1 MEFPGL
7 RGRLILV
14 VENEVLIAMEIVSA
28 LEDAGAQTTMTT
40 SARHAM
46 ILINHDGLAG
56 AIMDHGLSDGDS
68 TEVCARLKARG
79 IPYISYSGYEPVPGA
94 DPDAPFIA
102 KPASMDMLLGAM
114 EKLLAGPRRGS

>member
-14 VENEVLIAMEIVSA
+14 VENEVLIAMDIVSA

-40 SARHAM
+40 SALHAL

-79 IPYISYSGYEPVPGA
+79 IPYVSYSGYEPVPGA
-94 DPDAPFIA
+94 DPDAPFIT
-102 KPASMDMLLGAM
+102 KPVSMNVLMSAM
-114 EKLLAGPRRGS
+114 EGLLAGPERVS

>member
-1 MEFPGL
+1 
-7 RGRLILV
+7 LILV

-68 TEVCARLKARG
+68 SEVCARLKARG
-79 IPYISYSGYEPVPGA
+79 ILYVSYSVR
-94 DPDAPFIA
+94 
-102 KPASMDMLLGAM
+102 
-114 EKLLAGPRRGS
+114 AGPWRRSRCAVHRQARQHGHAAGRDGEAARRA

>member
-1 MEFPGL
+1 MC
-7 RGRLILV
+7 
-14 VENEVLIAMEIVSA
+14 ENEVLIAMDIVSA
-28 LEDAGAQTTMTT
+28 LEDAGAQATMTT
-40 SARHAM
+40 SARHAL

-56 AIMDHGLSDGDS
+56 AILSDGDS
-68 TEVCARLKARG
+68 SEVCARLKARG
-79 IPYISYSGYEPVPGA
+79 ILYVSYSGYEPVPGA

>member
-1 MEFPGL
+1 M
-7 RGRLILV
+7 

-40 SARHAM
+40 SARHAL

-68 TEVCARLKARG
+68 SEVGARLKARG
-79 IPYISYSGYEPVPGA
+79 IPYVSYSGYEPVPGA
-94 DPDAPFIA
+94 DPDAPFIV
-102 KPASMDMLLGAM
+102 KPANMDVLLSAM
-114 EKLLAGPRRGS
+114 EKLLAGPRRWS